1 MQRACAYIESH
12 LDESVTLAALGR
24 EVGVSPSHLQRTFK
38 KIVGVSPKEFASAH
52 RIELLKLQLK
62 KGNTVTDAVYE
73 VGYGSGSR
81 VYETADSHLGMTP
94 ATYRRGG
101 PGMCI
106 RFTVAT
112 SPLGRLLVGATERG
126 VCAVTLGDDDA
137 ALVAELRREYPN
149 ATLERTEAE
158 LDQWIT
164 AIVRRLSGESAGVA
178 LPLDLRATA
187 FQLQVWKALQE
198 IPYGSTR
205 SYSEIAAAIGKPT
218 AVRAVARAC
227 ARNPVALV
235 VPCHRVV
242 REDGKLGGYRW
253 GIERKR
259 RLIQQERDLAD
270 HGAHE
275 E

>member
-1 MQRACAYIESH
+1 VQRACTYIESH